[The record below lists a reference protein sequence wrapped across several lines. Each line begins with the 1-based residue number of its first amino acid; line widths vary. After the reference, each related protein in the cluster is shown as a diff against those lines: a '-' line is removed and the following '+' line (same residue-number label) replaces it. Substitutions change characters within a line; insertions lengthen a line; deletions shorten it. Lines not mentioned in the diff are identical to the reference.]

1 MPGIVRGHLLID
13 RYAEVVADL
22 YIEPKDKDIIGSFF
36 NKDLLHASE
45 PGHVVQKE
53 ITKHTSKVVNENRD
67 IREMVKKYK

>member
-36 NKDLLHASE
+36 NKDLLHASG

-53 ITKHTSKVVNENRD
+53 ITKHTSKVVNKNRD